1 MRNLTTLAAALL
13 AAATLTATPSRA
25 LPLGADAVRTAAV
38 TLDPV
43 DQVGASWRYG
53 WHGWGWYPCY
63 YYYGGGSVPYPG
75 WRRYR
80 D

>member
-1 MRNLTTLAAALL
+1 MRNLTLAAALL

-25 LPLGADAVRTAAV
+25 LPLGADAVRATAV

-43 DQVGASWRYG
+43 DQVSACWRYG